1 MNVKKI
7 LIVLSI
13 ILVPNFIFAIQP
25 VNAIIRDQTIE
36 TTAEKDTY
44 AREYNPTT
52 NYGGQSYFLV
62 GRDVFSAAVE
72 AYFYFNFSDKPVN
85 WENAEIA
92 LDLYSISSTVNLS
105 VYLIEDS
112 WNELTLTWNNKPT
125 KGEMI
130 DSFLAAT
137 EKIYT
142 INVTSYIAG
151 RNNISI
157 CLWTPELFTY
167 NQIQGS
173 TREGYFDPPQ
183 LIWTYGEIAEITVTT
198 PTSSSKWF
206 EYNTYSIHWTSLGS
220 INDVE
225 IKLYRGSTFIE
236 DISWIGY
243 TSNDG
248 TYDFYVSSA
257 ENYKGSTYRVKII
270 DHDDP
275 NVFDYSDYFSI
286 NVGSGTITVTSPSSM
301 SSWAPGSSH
310 FITWLSTG
318 NIVNVDIDIYKGGIQ
333 MYYVSGASNDGL
345 YTWTLA
351 EDIEQGTDWRIK
363 ISNSDDSGESD
374 WSDYFTIST
383 SVVPS
388 IPGYTFIFMIGIF
401 LLALFPIGKRIKKHI

>member
-388 IPGYTFIFMIGIF
+388 IPGYNFIFMIGIF